1 MEGKEPLM
9 RLLFKQRFFSWLDS
23 YDIYDEAGAVLFTVE
38 GRLSLGHCLD
48 ILNPAGESVGRV
60 KEEVFTFLPR
70 FRFYTGDTC
79 LGEIKKEL
87 TFFRPSFRLDCNGW
101 QVQGD
106 IWEWDY
112 TIRDGFGAVVAR
124 ISKEVFRFTDTYVL
138 DIDNPQ
144 NTLLILMIALAIDA
158 AKCSAGNG

>member
-1 MEGKEPLM
+1 M

-23 YDIYDEAGAVLFTVE
+23 YDIYDESGAVAYTVE
-38 GRLSLGHCLD
+38 GKLSFGHCLD
-48 ILNPAGESVGRV
+48 ILNPAGDRIGQV

-70 FRFYTGDTC
+70 FRMYTGDIC

-87 TFFRPSFRLDCNGW
+87 TFLRPSFRLNCNGW

-106 IWEWDY
+106 FWEWDY
-112 TIRDGFGAVVAR
+112 TIRDESGVLVAR

-138 DIDNPQ
+138 DIDDPQ
-144 NTLLILMIALAIDA
+144 HTLLVLMITLAIDA